1 MIVVLMCQG
10 STQHQ
15 GVLEGVFAHNT
26 SSLAMSP
33 EKHDACI
40 NSRTYTLKF

>member
-15 GVLEGVFAHNT
+15 GVLEEVFAHHG
-26 SSLAMSP
+26 
-33 EKHDACI
+33 EEHGEIDASI
-40 NSRTYTLKF
+40 RHILIIEAT